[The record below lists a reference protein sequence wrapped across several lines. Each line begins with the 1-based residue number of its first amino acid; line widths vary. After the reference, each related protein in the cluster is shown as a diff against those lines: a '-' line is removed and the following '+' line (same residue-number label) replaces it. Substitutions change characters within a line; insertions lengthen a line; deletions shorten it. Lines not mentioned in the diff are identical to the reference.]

1 MKKIKLLKLN
11 SILIVSLYVLVLLVF
26 NVTAAQTTYN
36 PSNLYDIA
44 VNIINQEPDPAEPG
58 RYVDV
63 RFKFDNNG
71 TKETKNIEVE
81 ILLNYPFSLDPGI
94 DAVKNIGT
102 LQSMQKG
109 DVGAIVKY
117 KLRVDKNAVEGE
129 NEIKIR
135 YRVDKGVWI
144 TLKEFFVDVQT
155 HDAILA
161 IEDISV
167 DKDTVEPGLNSIVK
181 IKLSNKADSILKDVK
196 VKIGLG
202 SVPFIPLGSTTEKSV
217 YQIDARGNYEFT
229 FDLLANPEAKSGVY
243 KVPLEI
249 SYSDDLGKGYVNNG
263 TMGIVI
269 GAKPDLS
276 ITLDDSEIYESGKSG
291 EIFIKIVNKGV
302 TDIKFMNMKL
312 MPSNKYRILSNDE
325 VYIGNI
331 DSDDYETADFKL
343 FIEKSKEN
351 QIKVP
356 VVLEYKDANNN
367 DFKEA
372 IELTLDLYSASEAK
386 KFGLKKGNGFV
397 GNLVIAVIVVAG
409 LFIYRKWRKHKKK
422 HA

>member
-1 MKKIKLLKLN
+1 MVNVKKIKLLKLN

-167 DKDTVEPGLNSIVK
+167 DKDPVEPGLNSIVK

-217 YQIDARGNYEFT
+217 YQI
-229 FDLLANPEAKSGVY
+229 
-243 KVPLEI
+243 
-249 SYSDDLGKGYVNNG
+249 
-263 TMGIVI
+263 
-269 GAKPDLS
+269 
-276 ITLDDSEIYESGKSG
+276 
-291 EIFIKIVNKGV
+291 
-302 TDIKFMNMKL
+302 
-312 MPSNKYRILSNDE
+312 
-325 VYIGNI
+325 
-331 DSDDYETADFKL
+331 
-343 FIEKSKEN
+343 
-351 QIKVP
+351 
-356 VVLEYKDANNN
+356 
-367 DFKEA
+367 
-372 IELTLDLYSASEAK
+372 
-386 KFGLKKGNGFV
+386 
-397 GNLVIAVIVVAG
+397 
-409 LFIYRKWRKHKKK
+409 
-422 HA
+422 